1 MQRTLKSRPSPALVI
16 SLIALFVALGG
27 TSYAAFSLPKG
38 SVGPAQLKNKAVT
51 PLKVAPAT
59 VRLFKGQKG
68 AQGLRG
74 PKGPTGAAG
83 TNGTNGTN
91 GANGATKVVIRST
104 DTAAP
109 NANTTSGI
117 ARCNAG
123 EQATGGGA
131 TISGVLGGS
140 SAWQQPGYPVSA
152 SGSLPPGWAATY
164 YNNSGFNDTLTVY
177 VICASP

>member
-51 PLKVAPAT
+51 PSKVAPAT

-68 AQGLRG
+68 ARGLRG

-91 GANGATKVVIRST
+91 GATKVVIRLT

-109 NANTTSGI
+109 TANTTSGI

-131 TISGVLGGS
+131 SISGVLGGS
-140 SAWQQPGYPVSA
+140 SAWQQPGYPVPA

-164 YNNSGFNDTLTVY
+164 YNSSGFTDTLSVY

>member
-1 MQRTLKSRPSPALVI
+1 MQRVLKNRPSPAIVI

-38 SVGPAQLKNKAVT
+38 SVGSAQLKRRAVT
-51 PLKVAPAT
+51 PTKVAPAT
-59 VRLFKGQKG
+59 VRLFKGQQG
-68 AQGLRG
+68 ARGLQG
-74 PKGPTGAAG
+74 PQGPTGAAG

-91 GANGATKVVIRST
+91 GATNVVIRHT
-104 DTAAP
+104 DTATP
-109 NANTTSGI
+109 TANQTTGI

-131 TISGVLGGS
+131 LISGGVGGAS
-140 SAWQQPGYPVSA
+140 QWMQPGSPVPS
-152 SGSLPPGWAATY
+152 SGSLPPGWFASY
-164 YNNSGFNDTLTVY
+164 YNSSGFSDTLSVY